1 MMTQDDMFALY
12 ALEMDGKLDTH
23 FSKVRKLAFLL
34 RNEVPMDL
42 ALFRAGLYDNDLTED
57 DIIYISDILGED

>member
-1 MMTQDDMFALY
+1 MTQDDMFALY

-42 ALFRAGLYDNDLTED
+42 ALFRTGLYDDDLTED
-57 DIIYISDILGED
+57 DMIYISNVLGED

>member
-1 MMTQDDMFALY
+1 MTQDDIFALY

-34 RNEVPMDL
+34 RNEVPINL
-42 ALFRAGLYDNDLTED
+42 AFFQAGLYYNDLTED
-57 DIIYISDILGED
+57 DKIYISNILGED

>member
-1 MMTQDDMFALY
+1 MTQDDIFALY

-34 RNEVPMDL
+34 HDGVPMGT
-42 ALFRAGLYDNDLTED
+42 ALFQTGLYDDDLTEED
-57 DIIYISDILGED
+57 MMYISNILRED

>member
-1 MMTQDDMFALY
+1 MTQDDIFALY

-34 RNEVPMDL
+34 NNGMPMDT
-42 ALFRAGLYDNDLTED
+42 ALFQAGLYDDDLTEE
-57 DIIYISDILGED
+57 DIMYISNILGED

>member
-34 RNEVPMDL
+34 RDGVEIGT
-42 ALFRAGLYDNDLTED
+42 ALFRTGLYDDDLTED
-57 DIIYISDILGED
+57 DMIYISNVLGED